1 MVGVIKQDEQSA
13 AGMHEVVINF
23 EKVRRQA
30 TISSLPSDDS
40 RNYIEIDRNGSLIY
54 LSGDD
59 SDSPS
64 PQYRNGGRRPRALRR
79 NMRGQSSS
87 SIEGAD

>member
-1 MVGVIKQDEQSA
+1 MVGVIKQDEKSA
-13 AGMHEVVINF
+13 TDMQEVVINF
-23 EKVRRQA
+23 EKIRRQA
-30 TISSLPSDDS
+30 TISSDDS

>member
-13 AGMHEVVINF
+13 TDMQEVVINF

-30 TISSLPSDDS
+30 TISSDDS

-54 LSGDD
+54 LSGDE
-59 SDSPS
+59 SGSPRRPS
-64 PQYRNGGRRPRALRR
+64 PQYRNGRR
-79 NMRGQSSS
+79 
-87 SIEGAD
+87 